1 VIEMAASKKPV
12 VKKGSQQAK
21 LNAIGIDVVCELI
34 LGDASYATIAAQF
47 GMTSMSLINWIE
59 ADPLR
64 STRAREA
71 RHLSAAQCDHKA
83 LGALEAI
90 PDDGSPAQ
98 IARQREI
105 ASHYRWRAKTRN
117 PRDYGDAMKLDADIK
132 QTMTVD
138 QVDQRLAR
146 LIEKTTLAIESRT

>member
-1 VIEMAASKKPV
+1 MAGKSKPA
-12 VKKGSQQAK
+12 VKKGEQQAK
-21 LNAIGIDVVCELI
+21 LNKIGIDAVCELI

-64 STRAREA
+64 SARAKEA

-105 ASHYRWRAKTRN
+105 ASHYRWRAKVRN
-117 PRDYGDAMKLDADIK
+117 PREFGDAIKVDADIK
-132 QTMTVD
+132 QTMTID
-138 QVDQRLAR
+138 QVDQRLTR
-146 LIEKTTLAIESRT
+146 LVEKTVTLTKSMG